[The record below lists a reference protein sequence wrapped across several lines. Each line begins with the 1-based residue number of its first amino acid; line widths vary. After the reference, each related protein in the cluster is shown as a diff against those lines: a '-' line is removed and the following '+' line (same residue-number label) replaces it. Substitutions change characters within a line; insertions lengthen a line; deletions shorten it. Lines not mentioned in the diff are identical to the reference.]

1 MPIRIGRIGI
11 PQRRVPATHN
21 PGSVTAGA
29 QGTAVPSRSTGA
41 ALTYGSAGGLAN
53 ARPTIPLS
61 VHSVS
66 NNQTPHGAVQQQY
79 FTQPLKPQR
88 FR

>member
-21 PGSVTAGA
+21 PGSVTAGS

-41 ALTYGSAGGLAN
+41 FITTPRAGGLIG

-61 VHSVS
+61 VHAVS
-66 NNQTPHGAVQQQY
+66 NNQSPHGAVQQQH
-79 FTQPLKPQR
+79 FPQPLKPQR
-88 FR
+88 FK